1 MLRFANEQI
10 LYLLLVVPLL
20 ALFYAVAF
28 RWKRRAMERFGHLPL
43 VQKLAANT
51 SRRRQVLKAAL
62 VILAAGLM
70 VLSLAR
76 PQIGT
81 KLEEVKR
88 SGVDI
93 IIALDVSLSMQ
104 AEDVKPNRLAKA
116 KREIEQFIGRLEGDR
131 VGLVAF
137 AGEAF
142 LQCPLT
148 LDYAAA
154 EMFLDIMEP
163 SLIPTPGTA
172 IGEAIAVAMK
182 AFEQKERKHK
192 VLVLVTDGE
201 DHGSDPVE
209 IAKQAARE
217 GVVIYTI
224 GIGSVEGVPIPVYDQ
239 RGQLIDWKKDRSGQR
254 VTSRLDEV
262 TLQKIAQE
270 TGGAYYR
277 ATGGA
282 MELDKI
288 YERIAGMEK
297 KELGSLRF
305 SQFEERFQYLLVL
318 VLVLLVVEPLIPERR
333 TPRREWYGRFA

>member
-1 MLRFANEQI
+1 MIRFAHEQV
-10 LYLLLVVPLL
+10 LYLLVLIPLL
-20 ALFYAVAF
+20 AVFYVLAF

-43 VQKLAANT
+43 LQKLAANT
-51 SRRRQVLKAAL
+51 SRRRQVLKAVL
-62 VILAAGLM
+62 VVLAAGLM

-76 PQIGT
+76 PQVGT

-93 IIALDVSLSMQ
+93 VVALDVSLSMQ

-116 KREIEQFIGRLEGDR
+116 KREIQQFIARLEGDR
-131 VGLVAF
+131 IGLVAF

-148 LDYAAA
+148 LDYGAA

-182 AFEQKERKHK
+182 VFEQKERKHK

-209 IAKQAARE
+209 MAKQAARD
-217 GVVIYTI
+217 GIVIYTI

-239 RGQLIDWKKDRSGQR
+239 RGQLIDYKKDRSGQR
-254 VTSRLDEV
+254 VTSRLDEI

-288 YERIAGMEK
+288 YERIAKMEK

-305 SQFEERFQYLLVL
+305 SQFEDRFQYLLGML
-318 VLVLLVVEPLIPERR
+318 LVLLIVEPLIPERR

>member
-1 MLRFANEQI
+1 MIRFAHEQV
-10 LYLLLVVPLL
+10 LYLLVLIPLLVV
-20 ALFYAVAF
+20 FYVLAF

-43 VQKLAANT
+43 LQKLAANT
-51 SRRRQVLKAAL
+51 SRRRQVLKAVL
-62 VILAAGLM
+62 VVLAAGLM

-76 PQIGT
+76 PQVGT

-93 IIALDVSLSMQ
+93 VVALDVSLSMQ

-116 KREIEQFIGRLEGDR
+116 KREIQQFIARLEGDR
-131 VGLVAF
+131 IGLVAF

-148 LDYAAA
+148 LDYGAA

-209 IAKQAARE
+209 MAKQAARE
-217 GVVIYTI
+217 GIVIYTI

-239 RGQLIDWKKDRSGQR
+239 RGQLIDYKKDRSGQR
-254 VTSRLDEV
+254 VTSRLDEI

-288 YERIAGMEK
+288 YERIAKMEK

-305 SQFEERFQYLLVL
+305 SQFEDRFQYLLGML
-318 VLVLLVVEPLIPERR
+318 LVLLIVEPLIPERR